1 MIIKTMSEEKAV
13 DLLREWSGKNPNAR
27 MTEAERMFRTECDR
41 YVLVE
46 VENQQELNRLYAL
59 EEYLTGGR
67 GFYLYLRCPNDV
79 VAAIRAG
86 KTSLPRFFQRAE
98 GRYSSAYSR
107 GTLKVLLGLLQE
119 QLDRR
124 YDMGLFI
131 DILARERQEKQ
142 SPEQDRAPRNEGA
155 PQEQRPNVTNFRF
168 GRQGY

>member
-13 DLLREWSGKNPNAR
+13 DLLREWSGKNPSAR
-27 MTEAERMFRTECDR
+27 MTEAERMFRTACDR

-46 VENQQELNRLYAL
+46 VENQQELNRLYTL

-67 GFYLYLRCPNDV
+67 GFYLYLRCPSDV
-79 VAAIRAG
+79 VSAIRAG
-86 KTSLPRFFQRAE
+86 KTALPHFFHRAE

-107 GTLKVLLGLLQE
+107 GTVKILLGLLQE

-131 DILARERQEKQ
+131 DILARQRQRA
-142 SPEQDRAPRNEGA
+142 EQPMEEASVQTGRPIQDQRA
-155 PQEQRPNVTNFRF
+155 NVTSYRF
-168 GRQGY
+168 GGQGY